1 MKHRWMRA
9 LMSLTLAGL
18 LAAGLSG
25 CDEGGNPP
33 VEEEPQPVLD
43 YPVTVGD
50 VSLDSPPLRAVVL
63 SPSLA
68 EIVADLGYA
77 DRLCGRSEECD
88 CPSQVAAL
96 PSVGKPMM
104 PDGGGVAALDAD
116 LVLTQ
121 APLPEETTSFLE
133 REGIP
138 VAVIP
143 AAASYEE
150 LSELYAQVGQ
160 LFAGTETGAR
170 AGEALWQTLDAR
182 MDEAAARLAGE
193 EAPASLVYA
202 VDSTGRVATGD
213 TFIGSVMAR
222 AGLSNAAAAG
232 TGWTL
237 PESAD
242 AAYVFC
248 PVEEVET
255 VRGLSAFHQLSAIAE
270 GQVYG
275 IPVDCME
282 RQGLR
287 LAEGIEAILQVLV
300 PQAEETTAGETEN
313 TAAP

>member
-1 MKHRWMRA
+1 MKHRWMRV

-88 CPSQVAAL
+88 FPSR
-96 PSVGKPMM
+96 
-104 PDGGGVAALDAD
+104 VAALDAD

-121 APLPEETTSFLE
+121 APLPEETASFLE

-170 AGEALWQTLDAR
+170 AGEALWQMLDAR

-232 TGWTL
+232 TGWAL

-255 VRGLSAFHQLSAIAE
+255 VRGLSAFQQLSAIAE

-287 LAEGIEAILQVLV
+287 LAEGIEAMLQVLV

>member
-1 MKHRWMRA
+1 M
-9 LMSLTLAGL
+9 
-18 LAAGLSG
+18 
-25 CDEGGNPP
+25 
-33 VEEEPQPVLD
+33 
-43 YPVTVGD
+43 
-50 VSLDSPPLRAVVL
+50 
-63 SPSLA
+63 
-68 EIVADLGYA
+68 
-77 DRLCGRSEECD
+77 
-88 CPSQVAAL
+88 
-96 PSVGKPMM
+96 
-104 PDGGGVAALDAD
+104 
-116 LVLTQ
+116 
-121 APLPEETTSFLE
+121 
-133 REGIP
+133 
-138 VAVIP
+138 
-143 AAASYEE
+143 
-150 LSELYAQVGQ
+150 
-160 LFAGTETGAR
+160 
-170 AGEALWQTLDAR
+170 
-182 MDEAAARLAGE
+182 
-193 EAPASLVYA
+193 
-202 VDSTGRVATGD
+202 ATGD

>member
-1 MKHRWMRA
+1 MLRW
-9 LMSLTLAGL
+9 
-18 LAAGLSG
+18 
-25 CDEGGNPP
+25 
-33 VEEEPQPVLD
+33 
-43 YPVTVGD
+43 
-50 VSLDSPPLRAVVL
+50 DS
-63 SPSLA
+63 
-68 EIVADLGYA
+68 
-77 DRLCGRSEECD
+77 C
-88 CPSQVAAL
+88 L
-96 PSVGKPMM
+96 P
-104 PDGGGVAALDAD
+104 
-116 LVLTQ
+116 
-121 APLPEETTSFLE
+121 
-133 REGIP
+133 
-138 VAVIP
+138 
-143 AAASYEE
+143 
-150 LSELYAQVGQ
+150 
-160 LFAGTETGAR
+160 GTETGAR
-170 AGEALWQTLDAR
+170 AGEALCRRWTHAWTR
-182 MDEAAARLAGE
+182 RRARLAGE

-300 PQAEETTAGETEN
+300 PQAEETTAVRRKTPPPHDPHGES
-313 TAAP
+313 AS